1 MESNVASAGPKDELS
16 MSSIATSTA
25 PRSRRLRQ
33 WCDIGLIG
41 GLAIC
46 SGAIVLA
53 SLPGPVVGPPVPLAA
68 IFPPW
73 VSGEEAV
80 ARSLAAGGRILR
92 QGAVPFVVVL
102 APEAADRPAGAL
114 LMLRLDGLAG
124 CIISPEAEASS
135 L

>member
-1 MESNVASAGPKDELS
+1 MTPVAIP
-16 MSSIATSTA
+16 TA
-25 PRSRRLRQ
+25 SRSRRLRQ
-33 WCDIGLIG
+33 WRDIGLIA
-41 GLAIC
+41 GLALC
-46 SGAIVLA
+46 SGLLTLA
-53 SLPGPVVGPPVPLAA
+53 SLPGPAAGASPPLAA

-80 ARSLAAGGRILR
+80 ARSLATGARILR

-102 APEAADRPAGAL
+102 APETATRPSGAL

-124 CIISPEAEASS
+124 CIISPEAEASR

>member
-1 MESNVASAGPKDELS
+1 
-16 MSSIATSTA
+16 MSPIATLTA
-25 PRSRRLRQ
+25 PRLRRLRQ
-33 WCDIGLIG
+33 WRDAGLIA
-41 GLAIC
+41 GLAVC
-46 SGAIVLA
+46 SGVVTLA
-53 SLPGPVVGPPVPLAA
+53 SLPGPISGPPAPLAA

-80 ARSLAAGGRILR
+80 ARSLATGARILR

-102 APEAADRPAGAL
+102 APETAARPAGAL

-124 CIISPEAEASS
+124 CIISPEAEASR